1 VLPGVAAQ
9 ACVAEPGRKALARLS
24 RPLLDAAQAEG
35 VLSRLPRS
43 LVVDVA
49 AVNGMALPGGRVLLT
64 RGLIEQARSPDEVA
78 GVLAHEL
85 GHVIE
90 AHPEQGMVRA
100 LGVSGLARLAALGGP
115 DLSTAALDTGAGLTT
130 LASTRVM
137 ERQADG
143 WALRLMQRARVSPAG
158 LAGLLRRLANE
169 SHGGSGFALLAN
181 HPAPEERLARLA
193 AAPVPEAPLQ
203 LLDTREWQELRAI
216 CSRREPVT
224 DAVKASR

>member
-1 VLPGVAAQ
+1 
-9 ACVAEPGRKALARLS
+9 
-24 RPLLDAAQAEG
+24 
-35 VLSRLPRS
+35 
-43 LVVDVA
+43 
-49 AVNGMALPGGRVLLT
+49 
-64 RGLIEQARSPDEVA
+64 
-78 GVLAHEL
+78 
-85 GHVIE
+85 
-90 AHPEQGMVRA
+90 
-100 LGVSGLARLAALGGP
+100 
-115 DLSTAALDTGAGLTT
+115 
-130 LASTRVM
+130 M